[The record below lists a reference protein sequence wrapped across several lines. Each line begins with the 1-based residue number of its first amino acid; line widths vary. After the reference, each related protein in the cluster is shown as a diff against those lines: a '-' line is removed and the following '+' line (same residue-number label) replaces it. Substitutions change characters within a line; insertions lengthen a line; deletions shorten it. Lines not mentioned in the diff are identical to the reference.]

1 MNRRDFIVSALGAAA
16 MVALPLE
23 VRFQPEGGAKYVHK
37 TVRLAY
43 TITQESIDQG
53 LYGDMG
59 QRMARALAKSMSQT
73 YRAAAAR
80 VMERE
85 FDE

>member
-53 LYGDMG
+53 LYADMG
-59 QRMARALAKSMSQT
+59 QRMARALAKSMSET
-73 YRAAAAR
+73 HRAVTNR
-80 VMERE
+80 VLARE
-85 FDE
+85 FDG